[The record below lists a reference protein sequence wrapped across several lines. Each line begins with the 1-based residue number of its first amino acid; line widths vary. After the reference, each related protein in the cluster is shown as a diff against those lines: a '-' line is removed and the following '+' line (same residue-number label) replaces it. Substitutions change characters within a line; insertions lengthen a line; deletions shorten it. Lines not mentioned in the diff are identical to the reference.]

1 MERNSMVA
9 ILGTH
14 REGKSANGCFEGRRY
29 QRTLLSCGKAGGS
42 TAIVFELPHKYSFF
56 GVRLVIFNRVSWK
69 NAVLRIFAHPISPKV
84 DPASFF
90 DCFRYPMRAC
100 LVAGGLL
107 SESLLAWKNLS
118 ENFGFLRSNGVSS
131 TFP

>member
-1 MERNSMVA
+1 MVA

-29 QRTLLSCGKAGGS
+29 QLTLLSCGKAGGS

-90 DCFRYPMRAC
+90 RLFS
-100 LVAGGLL
+100 L
-107 SESLLAWKNLS
+107 SHASLLGGRGLI
-118 ENFGFLRSNGVSS
+118 E
-131 TFP
+131 